1 MSKPSPIP
9 PIFTPQI
16 QNSTIHAQPFQL
28 NQIHPRH
35 HAGRPWPLRRWPAH
49 RAIGLDAVPENH
61 GRQGPGAGNPARRLR
76 VARAIGVSVAQLGG
90 SRALGTEGI
99 TGDELQQF
107 IDQRLF
113 PALRDLPAHDPRSF
127 MVREVFE
134 GNNNYMKSGTSFFKY
149 AFSSIKVT

>member
-1 MSKPSPIP
+1 M
-9 PIFTPQI
+9 
-16 QNSTIHAQPFQL
+16 
-28 NQIHPRH
+28 
-35 HAGRPWPLRRWPAH
+35 
-49 RAIGLDAVPENH
+49 
-61 GRQGPGAGNPARRLR
+61 
-76 VARAIGVSVAQLGG
+76 AQLGG